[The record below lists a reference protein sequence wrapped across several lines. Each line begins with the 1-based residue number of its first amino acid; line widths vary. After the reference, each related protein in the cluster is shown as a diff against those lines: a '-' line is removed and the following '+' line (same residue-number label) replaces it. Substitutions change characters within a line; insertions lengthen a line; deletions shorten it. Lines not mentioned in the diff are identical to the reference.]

1 MEAYPADYI
10 SHNRPLIAL
19 SGLTGPSS
27 PQIERSFDLK
37 QGHGLKV
44 SSDLPP
50 LQEEQAAPLRDEFLK
65 ADGTS
70 LPWRSEGLPSRQ
82 ELMGFKFK
90 FTGRVRLNI
99 MLYRHC
105 DD

>member
-1 MEAYPADYI
+1 MEAYPEDYV

-27 PQIERSFDLK
+27 PQLERSFDLK
-37 QGHGLKV
+37 QGHGPKI
-44 SSDLPP
+44 SSELPP
-50 LQEEQAAPLRDEFLK
+50 LREDQAAPLRNEFLN

-70 LPWRSEGLPSRQ
+70 LPWRSEGLPGRQ

-90 FTGRVRLNI
+90 FTGRVRLNVI
-99 MLYRHC
+99 
-105 DD
+105 